1 LRAAGADRAGFSTN
15 QESIMTDA
23 SHGGAAKAQQPL
35 TFKEMTP
42 RQKFHFVLKVV
53 VCVLTFGFVFPNV
66 MSD

>member
-1 LRAAGADRAGFSTN
+1 
-15 QESIMTDA
+15 MTDA

-42 RQKFHFVLKVV
+42 PQKFRFVMKVA
-53 VCVLTFGFVFPNV
+53 VCILSFGFVYPNV